1 MSFLW
6 FFRLSD
12 GLKICLACSVN
23 VILGI
28 QNISKQGAVSVGIFM
43 RWVSVF
49 MGSVSVLRFL
59 AALHPTGL
67 FRKNETSSK
76 IHRHYLPWFTSIFL
90 HIYRL
95 LYLSLGWS
103 YLLWW
108 GCCAQIV
115 PTGCAQTGTTL
126 CYRSDFLLPLLHRL
140 TSSAN
145 HVPYAFMWNG
155 TEKHE
160 MSKSAFHHVIH
171 YARNNLYH

>member
-90 HIYRL
+90 HIYCF

-126 CYRSDFLLPLLHRL
+126 SFNFFSESCAPCF
-140 TSSAN
+140 
-145 HVPYAFMWNG
+145 HVKRNR
-155 TEKHE
+155 E
-160 MSKSAFHHVIH
+160 
-171 YARNNLYH
+171 ARNVEICISSRDTLRKK